1 MSTPEIPAVLV
12 PRLRE
17 DPPAQR
23 AFPWERSVWE
33 PVVQDVP
40 DAADALRDLPDR
52 IDRQIVRDVVQAN
65 LTRDRVLGAF
75 VPMLVWG
82 GPQPRRAF
90 FARAML
96 TGAARRG
103 NFDMPLDD
111 SIRDRLL
118 EGARLVREDGAV
130 SAFRYMNNDGHVKHL
145 GGAYFTKWLA
155 FTSMTGAI
163 DGPEVAP
170 ILDKRVITWIRE
182 NTTPSEKLT
191 TERTP
196 SYERYLELLHAWGA
210 PYSRTRTQVELAIFE
225 LTRDRPAA

>member
-1 MSTPEIPAVLV
+1 MSTPEIPDVLV

-17 DPPAQR
+17 EPPAQR
-23 AFPWERSVWE
+23 PFRWERPDWE
-33 PVVQDVP
+33 PVVHDVP
-40 DAADALRDLPDR
+40 DAAAALQDLPDR

-75 VPMLVWG
+75 VPMLIWG

-96 TGAARRG
+96 TGVARRG
-103 NFDMPLDD
+103 NLDEPVDD

-118 EGARLVREDGAV
+118 EGARQVREDGA
-130 SAFRYMNNDGHVKHL
+130 AAGFYYLNNGGKVKHL

-170 ILDKRVITWIRE
+170 ILDDRVITWIRE
-182 NTTPSEKLT
+182 NTMPSEQLT
-191 TERTP
+191 TSRTP
-196 SYERYLELLHAWGA
+196 SYERYLELLDAWGA

-225 LTRDRPAA
+225 LTRDRPTA

>member
-1 MSTPEIPAVLV
+1 MSTPEIPDVLV

-17 DPPAQR
+17 DPPAQQ

-33 PVVQDVP
+33 PVVHDIP
-40 DAADALRDLPDR
+40 DAAAALQDLPDR

-75 VPMLVWG
+75 LPMLIWG
-82 GPQPRRAF
+82 GPNPWRAF

-96 TGAARRG
+96 TGVARRG
-103 NFDMPLDD
+103 NVDMPVDD

-118 EGARLVREDGAV
+118 EGARRVQEDGA
-130 SAFRYMNNDGHVKHL
+130 AAGFYYMNNDGKVKHL

-170 ILDKRVITWIRE
+170 ILDKRVIGWIRE

-196 SYERYLELLHAWGA
+196 SYERYLELLDAWGA
-210 PYSRTRTQVELAIFE
+210 PHGRTRTQVELAIFE

>member
-1 MSTPEIPAVLV
+1 MSTPEIPDILV

-17 DPPAQR
+17 EPPAQR
-23 AFPWERSVWE
+23 AFSWERSVWE
-33 PVVQDVP
+33 PVVHDVP
-40 DAADALRDLPDR
+40 DAAAALRDLPDR

-65 LTRDRVLGAF
+65 LTRDRVLAAF
-75 VPMLVWG
+75 VPMLIWG
-82 GPQPRRAF
+82 GPNPWRAF

-96 TGAARRG
+96 TGVARRG
-103 NFDMPLDD
+103 NRDEPVDD

-118 EGARLVREDGAV
+118 EGARRMQEGGAV
-130 SAFRYMNNDGHVKHL
+130 AGFYYMNNDGKVRHL

-170 ILDKRVITWIRE
+170 ILDKRVIAWIRE

-191 TERTP
+191 TTRTP
-196 SYERYLELLHAWGA
+196 SYERYLELLDTWGA